1 MQIFVLDK
9 FKNMITI
16 QNTKLKATFHELG
29 AELTSL
35 INFETGKEIMWSGN
49 PDFWGGIS
57 PVLFPTVGALKN
69 DQYIFEGKTYELPRH
84 GFARKRTF
92 DVKKSSENE
101 VIFELK
107 SDEESLKIYPF
118 EFSLEIK
125 YALVENKLT
134 VSYLVKNLSGKA
146 MYFSLGAHPGF
157 AIDTENGL
165 NYNDYEILFSDDE
178 KLEIHPLIDNL
189 ISNETQT
196 INLENKTLQLS
207 YELFSKDAL
216 VMTTMRS
223 QELTLRNKKNHHKVI
238 FSFSN
243 FPYFGIWAAKNADF
257 VCLEPWQGIADLE
270 DHNKELT
277 EKFGILKLE
286 RNQDWKAG
294 WAVTIE

>member
-1 MQIFVLDK
+1 
-9 FKNMITI
+9 MITI
-16 QNTKLKATFHELG
+16 QNKKLKATFNKLG

-35 INFETGKEIMWSGN
+35 INLENGKEIMWSGN
-49 PDFWGGIS
+49 PDFWGGQS

-69 DQYIFEGKTYELPRH
+69 EQYIFEGKTYELPRH
-84 GFARKRTF
+84 GFARRRIFEIKN
-92 DVKKSSENE
+92 SSENE
-101 VIFELK
+101 VVFELK
-107 SDEESLKIYPF
+107 SDSDSRKIYPF

-157 AIDTENGL
+157 AIDTKNGL

-216 VMTTMRS
+216 VMTTMKSR
-223 QELTLRNKKNHHKVI
+223 ELILKNKKNHHKVI
-238 FSFSN
+238 FTFSN

-270 DHNKELT
+270 NHNQELT
-277 EKFGILKLE
+277 AKFGILKLE
-286 RNQDWKAG
+286 ENQDWKAD
-294 WAVTIE
+294 WAIEIE

>member
-1 MQIFVLDK
+1 
-9 FKNMITI
+9 MITI
-16 QNTKLKATFHELG
+16 QNNRLKATLNELG

-35 INFETGKEIMWSGN
+35 INLETGKEIMWSGN

-57 PVLFPTVGALKN
+57 PVLFPTVGALKD
-69 DQYIFEGKTYELPRH
+69 DQYIFEGQTYELPRH
-84 GFARKRTF
+84 GFARRRNFEIKE
-92 DVKKSSENE
+92 SSETE

-134 VSYLVKNLSGKA
+134 VSYRVKNLSEKE

-157 AIDTENGL
+157 AIDTKNGL
-165 NYNDYEILFSDDE
+165 NYNDYEIAFSDDE
-178 KLEIHPLIDNL
+178 KLEIHPLVDNL
-189 ISNETQT
+189 ISNKIKT
-196 INLENKTLQLS
+196 IELNNKVLPLT

-216 VMTTMRS
+216 VMTKLKSR
-223 QELTLRNKKNHHKVI
+223 ELILRNRKNAHKVI

-270 DHNKELT
+270 NHNQKLT

-286 RNQDWKAG
+286 KNEDWKAH
-294 WAVTIE
+294 WVVELE